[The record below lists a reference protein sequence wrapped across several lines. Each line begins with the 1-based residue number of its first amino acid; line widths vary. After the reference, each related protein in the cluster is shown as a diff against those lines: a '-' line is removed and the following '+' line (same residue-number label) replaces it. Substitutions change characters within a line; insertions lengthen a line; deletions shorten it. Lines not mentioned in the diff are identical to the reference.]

1 MTISLMPQSPPFVQ
15 FEQRAVEDRNASIA
29 AGGVVFRDVDYVVVM
44 QRGSRD
50 TFEKEAT
57 EWLADIDRAVHEGTY
72 PAEWAQHFRRQ
83 YEAFREG
90 RETPVIGTHVREWPS
105 LSKAQ
110 VETLISARCITVED
124 LATANEQTLQRIGM
138 GARELQNKARAY
150 LATRDTN
157 KAAEKISALEAEIAN
172 RDTRIATLE
181 QRLSALETKAKRA

>member
-72 PAEWAQHFRRQ
+72 PGEWAQHFRRQ

-138 GARELQNKARAY
+138 GLPTGGDFGLHR
-150 LATRDTN
+150 LAVGGGMRTFSHSGIRRG
-157 KAAEKISALEAEIAN
+157 AQAGIG
-172 RDTRIATLE
+172 TLH
-181 QRLSALETKAKRA
+181 LGDGIMK